1 MFENWAHLKKK
12 NLLNIKHKILNISQT
27 FQQAYCVYS
36 SDMPG
41 GRGDTLVA
49 HKPVDACLSI
59 PFMMVQCTM
68 FAHIFKHFQTSTG
81 RPGQAQHLDAELHL
95 LFILILV
102 FQVVCHENICK
113 YALYLFI

>member
-59 PFMMVQCTM
+59 LIHDGPMHNVCS
-68 FAHIFKHFQTSTG
+68 HFQTFPDKHRQTW
-81 RPGQAQHLDAELHL
+81 PGTTPG
-95 LFILILV
+95 
-102 FQVVCHENICK
+102 C
-113 YALYLFI
+113 